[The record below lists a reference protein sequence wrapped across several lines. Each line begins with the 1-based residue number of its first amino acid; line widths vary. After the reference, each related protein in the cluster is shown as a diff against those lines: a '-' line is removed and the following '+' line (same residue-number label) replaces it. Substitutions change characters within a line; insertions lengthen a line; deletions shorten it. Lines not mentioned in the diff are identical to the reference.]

1 MSAFSSYITCGKT
14 ATTVTWGQHL
24 TKCCHGIVTQ
34 QKLIAEQF
42 APDFRNLHLQPKE
55 RIKWTAISW
64 LHDTKTVNWP
74 LCSVCHTG
82 KKNCHL
88 QKFTQLTGIQL
99 QILRFLEIF
108 ASQFQ
113 FPGEGQMPVLP
124 PPCGRPLAGVT
135 KNWAGGVALS
145 HATRHDSR
153 ILKPEL
159 ISAAAWRQ

>member
-1 MSAFSSYITCGKT
+1 
-14 ATTVTWGQHL
+14 
-24 TKCCHGIVTQ
+24 
-34 QKLIAEQF
+34 
-42 APDFRNLHLQPKE
+42 
-55 RIKWTAISW
+55 
-64 LHDTKTVNWP
+64 
-74 LCSVCHTG
+74 VCHTG